1 MDMHNSEMGAD
12 DKCSCGADCN
22 CGHCHG
28 GMKSQWLMMRA
39 VRVLTAVIVIIFV
52 FWCGFE
58 FGMIRASV
66 GNDFGYGMMRGGG
79 STIEYGMMRG
89 GVTSVS
95 AAVPATVVSTAT
107 APAGGGGT
115 NVK

>member
-12 DKCSCGADCN
+12 NKCDCGEDCN

-28 GMKSQWLMMRA
+28 GMKSQWRMMKA
-39 VRVLTAVIVIIFV
+39 VRTLTAVIVIIFV

-66 GNDFGYGMMRGGG
+66 GHDFGYGMMRDGG
-79 STIEYGMMRG
+79 SIQVGYGMMHS
-89 GVTSVS
+89 GVTN
-95 AAVPATVVSTAT
+95 VPGAIPSTEVNA
-107 APAGGGGT
+107 APAGSGGT
-115 NVK
+115 TVQ